1 MRLEVKY
8 RLFHRVGERYV
19 PEPHDSYSIIDVEE
33 VEDETEMHSR
43 IKKELSREIGRPSS
57 DFKILG
63 YSEL

>member
-8 RLFHRVGERYV
+8 RLFNRVGERYV
-19 PEPHDSYSIIDVEE
+19 PEAHDSYSVIYVEE
-33 VEDETEMHSR
+33 VEDEAEKYNR